1 VARLCFFWRPIN
13 ALCHTLDLDVT
24 LYFILSFRERRKHLE
39 THLYHTGEFAQKA
52 SVTERTL
59 RYYDRVGLLS
69 PSGYTEAGYRL
80 YSEAD
85 LLRLQQILAL
95 KFLGFSLEEVK
106 ACLRVGPTALQE
118 SLAQQKAMIRERREQ
133 LDTIIQA
140 IDETEKL
147 LRMSQQEWDSI
158 VHVIRVIQM
167 TQNNDWRK
175 KYLTDEQLKQME
187 AISQQAYTD
196 EDRQKLA
203 DWGKN
208 WSEEDQRRASQQWS
222 EVIAE
227 LKRLSSSGEN
237 PGSPA
242 AQALAQRWSDLIGQF
257 THGDPG
263 ISKGL
268 GKWYGSLR
276 EMPAG
281 DRPVSMPFDEKGEEF
296 LKEVMR
302 IYQANKA

>member
-1 VARLCFFWRPIN
+1 
-13 ALCHTLDLDVT
+13 
-24 LYFILSFRERRKHLE
+24 RKHLE

-52 SVTERTL
+52 AITERTL
-59 RYYDRVGLLS
+59 RYYDKVGLLT

-80 YSEAD
+80 YTEAD

-95 KFLGFSLEEVK
+95 KFLGFSLDEVK
-106 ACLRVGPTALQE
+106 ACLRIGPTALQE
-118 SLAQQKAMIRERREQ
+118 SLAQQKAMMQERREQ

-147 LRMSQQEWDSI
+147 LRINQQGWDSI

-167 TQNNDWRK
+167 TQNNDWRQ
-175 KYLTDEQLKQME
+175 KYLTDEQIKKMGE
-187 AISQQAYTD
+187 ISQQAYTD

-203 DWGKN
+203 VWGKN

-222 EVIAE
+222 EVITE
-227 LKRLSSSGEN
+227 LQRLSTSGEQ

-242 AQALAQRWSDLIGQF
+242 AQALAQRWSELIAQF
-257 THGDPG
+257 THGDPA

-268 GKWYGSLR
+268 GKWYDNLR
-276 EMPAG
+276 EMPVG
-281 DRPVSMPFDEKGEEF
+281 DRPIPMPFDEQGGAF
-296 LKEVMR
+296 LKEAMR
-302 IYQANKA
+302 IYLEEQK